1 MAIEIN
7 SIDMKK
13 ILVPTDFSE
22 QADNALQ
29 VAAAIAAKNGAEI
42 HLLHVLDVSLGGGF
56 GFNTMGE
63 PTSTSMMDQVY
74 ILQLIDITKKR
85 LADIAQNLKV
95 APNVN
100 VSAVVQTGHIFGSI
114 SVYADEE
121 KFDLIVMGTKGASG
135 LKELLVGSNTERVVR
150 NASCPVLSVKN
161 VLPDFTIR
169 KMVFA
174 SNFESNQL
182 AAVGQLKTM
191 QELFNAHIHL
201 VYINVPNNFVGTRVI
216 RAKANEFV
224 QRYQLSKYDFT
235 VYDDNS
241 EEEGIIH
248 FAEEVG
254 ADVIAVATHGRTG
267 FSHLLSGS
275 IAEDIVNHANRPV
288 LTFNLK
294 S

>member
-1 MAIEIN
+1 
-7 SIDMKK
+7 MKK

-29 VAAAIAAKNGAEI
+29 IAAAIAAKNGAEI

-74 ILQLIDITKKR
+74 IVQLIGITKKR
-85 LADIAQNLKV
+85 LEDVAQNLKV
-95 APNVN
+95 ASNVN
-100 VSAVVQTGHIFGSI
+100 VSAVVQTGHIYGSI
-114 SVYADEE
+114 SVYAEEE

-150 NASCPVLSVKN
+150 NATCPVLSVKN
-161 VLPDFTIR
+161 ILPEFTVNKI
-169 KMVFA
+169 VFA
-174 SNFESNQL
+174 SNFESDQL

-191 QELFNAHIHL
+191 QELFNAHVHL
-201 VYINVPNNFVGTRVI
+201 VYINVPNNFVGTRVM

-254 ADVIAVATHGRTG
+254 ADIIAVATHGRTG
-267 FSHLLSGS
+267 LGHLLSGS

>member
-1 MAIEIN
+1 
-7 SIDMKK
+7 MKK

-29 VAAAIAAKNGAEI
+29 IAAAIAAKNGAEI

-74 ILQLIDITKKR
+74 IVQLIGITKKR
-85 LADIAQNLKV
+85 LEDVAQNLKV
-95 APNVN
+95 ASNVN
-100 VSAVVQTGHIFGSI
+100 VSAVVQTGHIYGSI
-114 SVYADEE
+114 SVYAEEE

-150 NASCPVLSVKN
+150 NATCPVLSVKN
-161 VLPDFTIR
+161 IRPDFTVNKI
-169 KMVFA
+169 VFA
-174 SNFESNQL
+174 SNFESDQL
-182 AAVGQLKTM
+182 TAVGQLKTM
-191 QELFNAHIHL
+191 QELFNAHVHL
-201 VYINVPNNFVGTRVI
+201 VYINVPNNFVGTRVM

-254 ADVIAVATHGRTG
+254 ADIIAVATHGRTG
-267 FSHLLSGS
+267 LGHLLSGS

>member
-1 MAIEIN
+1 MN
-7 SIDMKK
+7 K

-29 VAAAIAAKNGAEI
+29 VAGALAFKSNAEI

-63 PTSTSMMDQVY
+63 PTSTNMMDQVY
-74 ILQLIDITKKR
+74 VMQLIDITKKR
-85 LADIAQNLKV
+85 LADIAQKV
-95 APNVN
+95 TDAGNASIVP
-100 VSAVVQTGHIFGSI
+100 VVQTGHIFGSI
-114 SVYADEE
+114 STYVEDENI
-121 KFDLIVMGTKGASG
+121 DLIVMGTKGASG
-135 LKELLVGSNTERVVR
+135 IKEFLVGSNTERVVR

-161 VLPDFTIR
+161 IPPNFAIN
-169 KMVFA
+169 KIVFA
-174 SNFESNQL
+174 SNFESDQL
-182 AAVGQLKTM
+182 AAISKLKIF
-191 QELFNAHIHL
+191 QDLFNAHIHM
-201 VYINVPNNFVGTRVI
+201 VYINVPNNFTITRAL
-216 RAKANEFV
+216 RTKANDFV
-224 QRYQLSKYDFT
+224 QRYQLTNYDFT

-248 FAEEVG
+248 FAEEVS

-267 FSHLLSGS
+267 LGHLLSGS

-294 S
+294 A

>member
-1 MAIEIN
+1 MN
-7 SIDMKK
+7 K

-22 QADNALQ
+22 QADNALHVAGKIASKNQ
-29 VAAAIAAKNGAEI
+29 VEI
-42 HLLHVLDVSLGGGF
+42 HLLHVLDVSMGGGF

-74 ILQLIDITKKR
+74 VLQLIDITKKR
-85 LADIAQNLKV
+85 LIDIASKYQSQTSMRIT
-95 APNVN
+95 P
-100 VSAVVQTGHIFGSI
+100 VVHTGHIYGSI
-114 SVYADEE
+114 NTYAEDENV
-121 KFDLIVMGTKGASG
+121 DLIVMGTKGASG
-135 LKELLVGSNTERVVR
+135 LKELLVGSNTERIVR
-150 NASCPVLSVKN
+150 NATCPVLSVKN
-161 VLPDFTIR
+161 VRPDFTIR

-174 SNFESNQL
+174 SNFESDQM
-182 AAVGQLKTM
+182 AAVGKLKM
-191 QELFNAHIHL
+191 IQEIFNAHVHL
-201 VYINVPNNFVGTRVI
+201 VYINVPNNFVGTRAI

-224 QRYQLSKYDFT
+224 QRYQLPNYDFT

-248 FAEEVG
+248 FAEEVS

-267 FSHLLSGS
+267 LSHLLSGS

-294 S
+294 A

>member
-1 MAIEIN
+1 
-7 SIDMKK
+7 
-13 ILVPTDFSE
+13 
-22 QADNALQ
+22 LQ
-29 VAAAIAAKNGAEI
+29 VAGEIASKNKAEI

-63 PTSTSMMDQVY
+63 PASTGMMDQVY
-74 ILQLIDITKKR
+74 VLQLIDITKKR
-85 LADIAQNLKV
+85 LADTAQKFFGGAGIQV
-95 APNVN
+95 IP
-100 VSAVVQTGHIFGSI
+100 VVQTGHIFGNI
-114 SVYADEE
+114 NGYADDEQI
-121 KFDLIVMGTKGASG
+121 DLIVMGTKGASG

-161 VLPDFTIR
+161 ILPGFGIR

-174 SNFESNQL
+174 SNFESDQMT
-182 AAVGQLKTM
+182 AVGKLKVV

-201 VYINVPNNFVGTRVI
+201 VYINVPNNFTGTRAI

-224 QRYQLSKYDFT
+224 QRYQLTNYDFT
-235 VYDDNS
+235 VYDDSS

-248 FAEEVG
+248 FAEEVS

-267 FSHLLSGS
+267 LAHLLSGS

>member
-1 MAIEIN
+1 
-7 SIDMKK
+7 MKK

-22 QADNALQ
+22 QADNALR
-29 VAAAIAAKNGAEI
+29 VAGEIASKNNAEI
-42 HLLHVLDVSLGGGF
+42 HLLHILDVSLGGGF

-74 ILQLIDITKKR
+74 VLQLIAITKKR
-85 LADIAQNLKV
+85 LSDVIEKYQGAA
-95 APNVN
+95 
-100 VSAVVQTGHIFGSI
+100 SARIVPVVQTGHIYASI
-114 SVYADEE
+114 NVYADEE
-121 KFDLIVMGTKGASG
+121 QFDLIVMGTKGASG
-135 LKELLVGSNTERVVR
+135 LKELLIGSNTERVVR
-150 NASCPVLSVKN
+150 NATCPVLSVKN
-161 VLPDFTIR
+161 ILPGFAIN
-169 KMVFA
+169 KIVFA
-174 SNFESNQL
+174 SNFESDQL
-182 AAVGQLKTM
+182 AAVGKLKVV
-191 QELFNAHIHL
+191 QELFNAHIHV
-201 VYINVPNNFVGTRVI
+201 VYINVPNNFIGTRAL
-216 RAKANEFV
+216 RAKANEFI
-224 QRYQLSKYDFT
+224 QRYQLSNHDFT

-267 FSHLLSGS
+267 LGHLLSGS